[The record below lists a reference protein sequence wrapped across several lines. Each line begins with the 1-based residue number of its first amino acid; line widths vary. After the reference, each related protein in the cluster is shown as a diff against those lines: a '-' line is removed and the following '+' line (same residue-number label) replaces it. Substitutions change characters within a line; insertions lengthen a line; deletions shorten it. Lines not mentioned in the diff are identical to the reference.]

1 MAAYLAH
8 VQGVIA
14 KCVQA
19 MPTQAE
25 FIAANCAAGFAPPA
39 R

>member
-1 MAAYLAH
+1 
-8 VQGVIA
+8 VIA

-25 FIAANCAAGFAPPA
+25 FIASHCAAP